1 MTTDATKSGAVT
13 RRVTRS
19 VRTSRGKS
27 HFVSEHR
34 RIPLKRRRQ
43 HPPLPISAWKHT
55 AIGRFALERPS
66 LVRWST
72 RP

>member
-43 HPPLPISAWKHT
+43 HPPLPIS
-55 AIGRFALERPS
+55 
-66 LVRWST
+66 V
-72 RP
+72 